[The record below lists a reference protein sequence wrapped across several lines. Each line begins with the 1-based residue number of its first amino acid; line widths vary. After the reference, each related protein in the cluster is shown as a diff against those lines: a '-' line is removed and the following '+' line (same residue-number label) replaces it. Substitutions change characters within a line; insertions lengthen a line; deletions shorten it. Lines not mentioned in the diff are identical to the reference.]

1 MHVFDHGGELIMTK
15 MQHDDDFKFPKQHQ
29 PEPGLQ
35 SKMSPQPDDGSTTY
49 AGCNDLGERK
59 S

>member
-1 MHVFDHGGELIMTK
+1 MTK
-15 MQHDDDFKFPKQHQ
+15 MQHDDDFKFPTQHQ

-35 SKMSPQPDDGSTTY
+35 SKMSPQLMPDVI
-49 AGCNDLGERK
+49 DLGERK